1 MPSNLIKVAKEQLR
15 EKILE
20 SIGVCITSERLPT
33 QPVKNFTI
41 EIPSNILFG
50 DLATNVAM
58 VCSKSFKMPP
68 LQIAQIIAE
77 NINLE
82 DTYFDSYN
90 IVSPGFINF
99 FFKQCWFKDVLTN
112 IDISKQDYGKSNIG
126 KNQKVMV
133 EFVSAN
139 PTGPMHMGNARGGAL
154 GDCLASVLELC
165 GYDVIREFY
174 INDAGNQIEKF
185 GSSLEA
191 RYLQIFKGDE
201 ISFPEDGYHG
211 DDIKDLA
218 ELFAKIYKDEF
229 VEKSSEDRKK
239 ALVDFALP
247 KNISKI
253 KEDLKKYRIEY
264 DVWFKEST
272 LYKNKDVDKVIEL
285 LKNNNCV
292 YEKEGAIWYKATSHG
307 SKKDEVLIRANG
319 FPTYFATDIAYH
331 YNKFINRKFN
341 KVINIWGAD
350 HHGHVERLKDALQ
363 DIGIDSSKL
372 DIILMQLVRLTKN
385 GNVVRMSKRTGK
397 SITLTDLLEE
407 VPIDAARFFF
417 NMREANS
424 HLDFDLGLAVEQ
436 SSQNPVYY
444 VQYAYARIC
453 SVLSKA
459 KYKEEFVY
467 ENKVSDDDFICET
480 SEEKEL
486 VKILSLYPDV
496 VEEASKTYDSS
507 SITKYSLSL
516 AAAFHKFYNSCKV
529 VSEDERITNI
539 RLLVCS
545 CTKIVLKNVL
555 SLIKIDAPEKM

>member
-20 SIGVCITSERLPT
+20 SIGVCITSEKLPT
-33 QPVKNFTI
+33 QPVQNFTI
-41 EIPSNILFG
+41 EMPSNVLFG
-50 DLATNVAM
+50 DFATNIAM

-68 LQIAQIIAE
+68 LQMAQIIAE

-82 DTYFDSYN
+82 DTYFDSYT

-99 FFKQCWFKDVLTN
+99 FFKPCWFKDVLTN
-112 IDISKQDYGKSNIG
+112 INIDKQDYGKSDIG
-126 KNQKVMV
+126 KKQKVMI

-165 GYDVIREFY
+165 GYDVTREFY

-185 GSSLEA
+185 GNSLEA
-191 RYLQIFKGDE
+191 RYLQIFKGND
-201 ISFPEDGYHG
+201 IKFPEDGYYG
-211 DDIKDLA
+211 NDIKDLA
-218 ELFAKIYKDEF
+218 ELFAKTYEDEF

-239 ALVDFALP
+239 ALVSFALP
-247 KNISKI
+247 KNISKL

-272 LYKNKDVDKVIEL
+272 LYKNKDIDKIIEL
-285 LKNNNCV
+285 LRNNNCV
-292 YEKEGAIWYKATSHG
+292 YEKEGAMWYKAANQG
-307 SKKDEVLIRANG
+307 NKKDEVLVRANG

-331 YNKFINRKFN
+331 YNKFVNRKFN

-350 HHGHVERLKDALQ
+350 HHGHVERLKDALK

-372 DIILMQLVRLTKN
+372 DIILMQLVRLTKD
-385 GNVVRMSKRTGK
+385 GNVVKMSKRTGK
-397 SITLTDLLEE
+397 SITLTDLLKE
-407 VPIDAARFFF
+407 VSIDAVRFFF

-424 HLDFDLGLAVEQ
+424 HLDFDLGLAKEQ

-444 VQYAYARIC
+444 VQYAHARIC
-453 SVLSKA
+453 SVLNKA
-459 KYKEEFVY
+459 KCSEELINVDVIKD
-467 ENKVSDDDFICET
+467 NDVVCKT

-486 VKILSLYPDV
+486 VKMLSLYPDV
-496 VEEASKTYDSS
+496 IEEVSKTYDSS
-507 SITKYSLSL
+507 SVTKYSLSL
-516 AAAFHKFYNSCKV
+516 ASAFHKFYNSCKV
-529 VSEDERITNI
+529 VSEDKQVTNI
-539 RLLVCS
+539 RLLICN
-545 CTKIVLKNVL
+545 CTKIVLSNVL